1 MSLSPKADEDINNC
15 SLKKSTNIPKNYSKK
30 NISKLAGNKNQFSRN
45 QITNSNKNHQ
55 SFKKIIPNPISI
67 NSTSNNSSLKN
78 LTNSNLPINKYVG
91 CHHKKSESSIN
102 FISFINKY
110 SNTNSNMINKNKISA
125 SNINENP
132 KINNSFINEYNNN
145 ENNICK
151 EIFVNKIETKKIITR
166 NKEKNK
172 EKGSQN
178 KKSSTSHTNNN
189 NNNTSTYKIKIG
201 DNKKIIN
208 LAHSPNEK
216 LKLNS
221 KSIYYSKNI
230 SPTAPSRNI
239 ILKSPT
245 NNLIVESNQINK
257 TYYKKVNT
265 ENTYYKNKNNN
276 FNGSVFAIHK
286 ILENNLFKNKLG
298 DNTKNNIPKNID
310 LKKNFNVGVGISKNL
325 SYNNNKKKIKSKSNL
340 NYDSLNIPSN
350 LIIFSS
356 NQNSYKNCLY
366 KNTKYN
372 KKSKNFFSQDKN
384 VNENKINKSYN
395 SYNNHNKSE
404 FINIYN
410 INSINKFDNSL
421 HLKIENNFKNEDN
434 KENKKINSNIDAKS
448 DFEHTGNDKIEKI
461 KKIEIIYPSK
471 SESDMK
477 SKNTFAN
484 STTQN
489 ESSTPE
495 ESHFQIISFIQNMK
509 NNNKFN

>member
-1 MSLSPKADEDINNC
+1 MSLSPKAEEDINNC
-15 SLKKSTNIPKNYSKK
+15 SLKKSSNIPKNYSKK
-30 NISKLAGNKNQFSRN
+30 NIGKLSGKKNQFSRN

-67 NSTSNNSSLKN
+67 NSASNNSSLKN
-78 LTNSNLPINKYVG
+78 LTNSNLPKNQYLG

-110 SNTNSNMINKNKISA
+110 SNTNSNIINKNKISA
-125 SNINENP
+125 NNINENP
-132 KINNSFINEYNNN
+132 KINNSFVNEYNNN

-172 EKGSQN
+172 EKTHQD
-178 KKSSTSHTNNN
+178 KKSSTSHNND
-189 NNNTSTYKIKIG
+189 NTTTYKIKIG
-201 DNKKIIN
+201 DNKKIIK
-208 LAHSPNEK
+208 LQHSPNEK
-216 LKLNS
+216 MKLNS

-239 ILKSPT
+239 IFKSPT
-245 NNLIVESNQINK
+245 NNLIVDGNPIIK
-257 TYYKKVNT
+257 TYYKKINT

-286 ILENNLFKNKLG
+286 MLENSLFKNKLG
-298 DNTKNNIPKNID
+298 DNIKNNIPKNID
-310 LKKNFNVGVGISKNL
+310 LKRNFNVGVGISKNL
-325 SYNNNKKKIKSKSNL
+325 SYNNNKKKIKSKSNV
-340 NYDSLNIPSN
+340 NNDSLNIPSN

-372 KKSKNFFSQDKN
+372 NKSKNFFSQDKN
-384 VNENKINKSYN
+384 GNENKINKSYN

-421 HLKIENNFKNEDN
+421 HLKIENNFKNFD
-434 KENKKINSNIDAKS
+434 KENKKINSNDAKG
-448 DFEHTGNDKIEKI
+448 DFDDIAKDKIEKI

-477 SKNTFAN
+477 SKNTLAN
-484 STTQN
+484 STSQN
-489 ESSTPE
+489 DNSTPE
-495 ESHFQIISFIQNMK
+495 ESHFRLISFIQNIK
-509 NNNKFN
+509 NNKFN

>member
-1 MSLSPKADEDINNC
+1 MSASPKLDEDINNG
-15 SLKKSTNIPKNYSKK
+15 SLKKSSNIPKNYSKK
-30 NISKLAGNKNQFSRN
+30 NINKLSASKNQFSRN

-67 NSTSNNSSLKN
+67 NSASNNSSSKN
-78 LTNSNLPINKYVG
+78 LTNSNLPKNKYVG

-110 SNTNSNMINKNKISA
+110 TNANTSTNIINKNKISA

-178 KKSSTSHTNNN
+178 KKNVSHN
-189 NNNTSTYKIKIG
+189 NNNTTTFKIKIG
-201 DNKKIIN
+201 ENRKIIN

-216 LKLNS
+216 LKFNN

-245 NNLIVESNQINK
+245 NNIIVDSNPIIK

-265 ENTYYKNKNNN
+265 DNSYYKNKNNN

-298 DNTKNNIPKNID
+298 ENIKNNIPKNID
-310 LKKNFNVGVGISKNL
+310 LKRNFNVGVGISKNL
-325 SYNNNKKKIKSKSNL
+325 SYNNNKKKTKSKSNI
-340 NYDSLNIPSN
+340 NNDSLNIPSN

-356 NQNSYKNCLY
+356 NQNSFKNCLY
-366 KNTKYN
+366 KNSKYN

-384 VNENKINKSYN
+384 ANEGKINKSYN
-395 SYNNHNKSE
+395 SYNNRKKSE

-421 HLKIENNFKNEDN
+421 HLKIENNFKNDDN
-434 KENKKINSNIDAKS
+434 KEKKRKNSNNEAKS
-448 DFEHTGNDKIEKI
+448 DFEGTTKDKIEKI

-477 SKNTFAN
+477 SKNTLAN
-484 STTQN
+484 STSQSD
-489 ESSTPE
+489 SSTPE
-495 ESHFQIISFIQNMK
+495 ETHFQLISFIQNIK
-509 NNNKFN
+509 NSNKFN

>member
-1 MSLSPKADEDINNC
+1 MSVSPKLDEDINNC
-15 SLKKSTNIPKNYSKK
+15 SLKKSANIPKNYSKK
-30 NISKLAGNKNQFSRN
+30 NISKLSSNKNQFSRN

-67 NSTSNNSSLKN
+67 NSASNNSSLKN
-78 LTNSNLPINKYVG
+78 LTNSNLPKNKIVG

-110 SNTNSNMINKNKISA
+110 SNTNSNINSNNKNKISS

-132 KINNSFINEYNNN
+132 KINNSFVNEYNNN

-172 EKGSQN
+172 EKISQTN
-178 KKSSTSHTNNN
+178 KNSTSNNN
-189 NNNTSTYKIKIG
+189 NNNTTSYKIKIG
-201 DNKKIIN
+201 ENRKIIN

-230 SPTAPSRNI
+230 SPTNPSRNI

-245 NNLIVESNQINK
+245 NNLLVDGNPIIK

-298 DNTKNNIPKNID
+298 DNIKNNIPKNID
-310 LKKNFNVGVGISKNL
+310 LKRNFNVSVGITKNL
-325 SYNNNKKKIKSKSNL
+325 SYNNNNKKKLKSKSHIN
-340 NYDSLNIPSN
+340 NDSLNIPSN

-384 VNENKINKSYN
+384 EKESKINKSYN
-395 SYNNHNKSE
+395 SYNNHKKSE

-421 HLKIENNFKNEDN
+421 HLKIENNFKHDDN
-434 KENKKINSNIDAKS
+434 KEHKKINSNNEGKN
-448 DFEHTGNDKIEKI
+448 DFEETTKDKIEKI

-477 SKNTFAN
+477 SKNTLAN
-484 STTQN
+484 STSQN
-489 ESSTPE
+489 DTSTPE
-495 ESHFQIISFIQNMK
+495 ESHFQLISFIQNIK
-509 NNNKFN
+509 NNKFN

>member
-1 MSLSPKADEDINNC
+1 MSLSPKAEEDINNC
-15 SLKKSTNIPKNYSKK
+15 SLKKSSNIPKNYSKK
-30 NISKLAGNKNQFSRN
+30 NIGKLSGNKNQFSRN

-67 NSTSNNSSLKN
+67 NSASNNSSLKN
-78 LTNSNLPINKYVG
+78 LTNSNLPKNQYLG

-110 SNTNSNMINKNKISA
+110 ANTSSNINNKNKIST
-125 SNINENP
+125 SNLNENP

-172 EKGSQN
+172 EKTSQS
-178 KKSSTSHTNNN
+178 KKSSISHNNN
-189 NNNTSTYKIKIG
+189 NNSTTYKIKIG
-201 DNKKIIN
+201 DNKKIIK

-216 LKLNS
+216 MNLNS

-230 SPTAPSRNI
+230 SPTSPSRNI

-245 NNLIVESNQINK
+245 NNLIVDSNPIIK

-265 ENTYYKNKNNN
+265 ENTYYKNNNNN

-286 ILENNLFKNKLG
+286 MLENSLFKNKLG

-310 LKKNFNVGVGISKNL
+310 LKRNFNVCVGISKNL
-325 SYNNNKKKIKSKSNL
+325 SYNNNNKTKVKSKSNI
-340 NYDSLNIPSN
+340 NNDSLNIPSN

-366 KNTKYN
+366 KNAKIN
-372 KKSKNFFSQDKN
+372 KKSKNYFSQDNN
-384 VNENKINKSYN
+384 VNESKINKSYN
-395 SYNNHNKSE
+395 SYNNHKKSE

-421 HLKIENNFKNEDN
+421 HLKIENNFKNDFN
-434 KENKKINSNIDAKS
+434 KENKKINSNNDAKR
-448 DFEHTGNDKIEKI
+448 DFDDTAKDKIEKI

-477 SKNTFAN
+477 SKNTLAN
-484 STTQN
+484 STSQN
-489 ESSTPE
+489 DNSTPE
-495 ESHFQIISFIQNMK
+495 ESHFQLISFIQNIK
-509 NNNKFN
+509 NNKFN

>member
-172 EKGSQN
+172 EKTHQD
-178 KKSSTSHTNNN
+178 KKSSTSHNND
-189 NNNTSTYKIKIG
+189 NTTTYKIKIG
-201 DNKKIIN
+201 DNKKIIK
-208 LAHSPNEK
+208 LQHSPNEK
-216 LKLNS
+216 MKLNS

-239 ILKSPT
+239 IFKSPT
-245 NNLIVESNQINK
+245 NNLIVDGNPIIK
-257 TYYKKVNT
+257 TYYKKINT

-286 ILENNLFKNKLG
+286 MLENSLFKNKLG
-298 DNTKNNIPKNID
+298 DNIKNNIPKNID

-325 SYNNNKKKIKSKSNL
+325 SYNNNTKKKVKSKSNI
-340 NYDSLNIPSN
+340 NNDSLNIPSN

-356 NQNSYKNCLY
+356 NQSSYKNCLY

-372 KKSKNFFSQDKN
+372 KKSKNFFSQDKT
-384 VNENKINKSYN
+384 VNESKINKSYN
-395 SYNNHNKSE
+395 SYNNHKKSE

-421 HLKIENNFKNEDN
+421 HLKIENNFKNFD
-434 KENKKINSNIDAKS
+434 KENKKINSNDAKG
-448 DFEHTGNDKIEKI
+448 DFDDIAKDKIEKI

-477 SKNTFAN
+477 SKNTLAN
-484 STTQN
+484 STSQN
-489 ESSTPE
+489 DNSTPE
-495 ESHFQIISFIQNMK
+495 ESHFQLISFIQNIK
-509 NNNKFN
+509 NNKFN

>member
-1 MSLSPKADEDINNC
+1 MSISPKAEEDINNC
-15 SLKKSTNIPKNYSKK
+15 SLKKSSNIPKNYSKK
-30 NISKLAGNKNQFSRN
+30 NIGKLSGKKNQFSRN

-67 NSTSNNSSLKN
+67 NSASNNSSLKN
-78 LTNSNLPINKYVG
+78 LTNSNLPKNKYLG

-110 SNTNSNMINKNKISA
+110 ANTSSNINNKNKIST
-125 SNINENP
+125 SNLNENP

-172 EKGSQN
+172 EKTSQS
-178 KKSSTSHTNNN
+178 KKSSASHNNN
-189 NNNTSTYKIKIG
+189 NSTTYKIKIG

-208 LAHSPNEK
+208 LAHSPNGK
-216 LKLNS
+216 MNLNS

-230 SPTAPSRNI
+230 SPTSPSRNI

-245 NNLIVESNQINK
+245 NNLIVDSNPIIK

-265 ENTYYKNKNNN
+265 ENTYYKNNNNN

-286 ILENNLFKNKLG
+286 MLENSLFKNKLG

-310 LKKNFNVGVGISKNL
+310 LKRNFNVCVGISKNL
-325 SYNNNKKKIKSKSNL
+325 SYNNNNKTKVKSKSNI
-340 NYDSLNIPSN
+340 NNDSLNIPSN

-366 KNTKYN
+366 KNAKIN
-372 KKSKNFFSQDKN
+372 KKSKNYFSQDNN
-384 VNENKINKSYN
+384 VNESKINKSYN
-395 SYNNHNKSE
+395 SYNNHKKSE

-421 HLKIENNFKNEDN
+421 HLKIENNFKNDFN
-434 KENKKINSNIDAKS
+434 KENKKINSNNDAKR
-448 DFEHTGNDKIEKI
+448 DFDDTAKDKIEKI

-477 SKNTFAN
+477 SKNTLAN
-484 STTQN
+484 STSQN
-489 ESSTPE
+489 DNITPE
-495 ESHFQIISFIQNMK
+495 ESHFQLISFIQNIK
-509 NNNKFN
+509 NNKFN

>member
-1 MSLSPKADEDINNC
+1 MSISPKAEEDINNC
-15 SLKKSTNIPKNYSKK
+15 SLKKSSNIPKNYSKK
-30 NISKLAGNKNQFSRN
+30 NIGKLSGKKNQFSRN

-67 NSTSNNSSLKN
+67 NSASNNSSLKN
-78 LTNSNLPINKYVG
+78 LTNSNLPKNKYLG

-110 SNTNSNMINKNKISA
+110 SNTNSNINNKNKISA
-125 SNINENP
+125 SNLNENP

-172 EKGSQN
+172 EKTSQS
-178 KKSSTSHTNNN
+178 KKSSISHNNN
-189 NNNTSTYKIKIG
+189 NNSTTYKIKIG
-201 DNKKIIN
+201 DNKKIIK

-216 LKLNS
+216 MNLNS

-245 NNLIVESNQINK
+245 NNFIVESNPIIK

-265 ENTYYKNKNNN
+265 ENSYYKNKNNN

-286 ILENNLFKNKLG
+286 MLENSLFKNKLG

-310 LKKNFNVGVGISKNL
+310 LKRNFNVCVGISKNL
-325 SYNNNKKKIKSKSNL
+325 SYNNNNKAKVKSKSNI
-340 NYDSLNIPSN
+340 NNDSLNIPSN

-366 KNTKYN
+366 KNAKIN
-372 KKSKNFFSQDKN
+372 KKSKNYFSQDNN
-384 VNENKINKSYN
+384 VNESKINKSYN
-395 SYNNHNKSE
+395 SYNNHKKSE

-421 HLKIENNFKNEDN
+421 HLKIENNFKNDFN
-434 KENKKINSNIDAKS
+434 KENKKINSNNDAKR
-448 DFEHTGNDKIEKI
+448 DFDDTAKDKIEKI

-477 SKNTFAN
+477 SKNTLAN
-484 STTQN
+484 STSQN
-489 ESSTPE
+489 DNSTPE
-495 ESHFQIISFIQNMK
+495 ESHFQLISFIQNIK
-509 NNNKFN
+509 NNKFN

>member
-1 MSLSPKADEDINNC
+1 MSLSPKAEEDINNC
-15 SLKKSTNIPKNYSKK
+15 SLKKSSNIPKNYSKK
-30 NISKLAGNKNQFSRN
+30 NISKLSGNKNQFSRN

-67 NSTSNNSSLKN
+67 NSASNNSSLKN
-78 LTNSNLPINKYVG
+78 LTNSNLPKNQYLG

-110 SNTNSNMINKNKISA
+110 SNTNSNIINKNKISA
-125 SNINENP
+125 NNINENP
-132 KINNSFINEYNNN
+132 KINNSFVNEYNNN

-166 NKEKNK
+166 NKEKTY
-172 EKGSQN
+172 QD
-178 KKSSTSHTNNN
+178 KKSSTNHNND
-189 NNNTSTYKIKIG
+189 NTTTYKIKIG
-201 DNKKIIN
+201 DNKKIIK
-208 LAHSPNEK
+208 LQHSPNEK
-216 LKLNS
+216 MKLNS

-239 ILKSPT
+239 IFKSPT
-245 NNLIVESNQINK
+245 NNLIVDGNPIIK
-257 TYYKKVNT
+257 TYYKKINT

-286 ILENNLFKNKLG
+286 MLENSLFKNKLG
-298 DNTKNNIPKNID
+298 DNIKNNIPKNID

-325 SYNNNKKKIKSKSNL
+325 SYNNNNKKKVKSKSNI
-340 NYDSLNIPSN
+340 NNDSLNIPSN

-356 NQNSYKNCLY
+356 NQSSYKNCLY

-372 KKSKNFFSQDKN
+372 KKSKNFFSQDKT
-384 VNENKINKSYN
+384 VNESKINKSYN
-395 SYNNHNKSE
+395 SYNNHKKSE

-421 HLKIENNFKNEDN
+421 HLKIENNFKNFD
-434 KENKKINSNIDAKS
+434 KENKKINSNDAKG
-448 DFEHTGNDKIEKI
+448 DFDDIAKDKIEKI

-477 SKNTFAN
+477 SKNTLAN
-484 STTQN
+484 STSQN
-489 ESSTPE
+489 DNSTPE
-495 ESHFQIISFIQNMK
+495 ESHFRLISFIQNIK
-509 NNNKFN
+509 NNKFN